1 MKDSI
6 KEYGEFFQR
15 MNLSELSIEDG
26 DFKIF
31 MKKES
36 APVIMTAPARA
47 VSPVDGAGN
56 AAVNAASLSASSLS
70 AASLSASALVNTVGA
85 SEAVAGKVLSP
96 DMEEIKAPLLGTFYA
111 NKDALLIKVG
121 DTVRKGDVLCNIEAM
136 KMFNEVLSN
145 VDGVVS
151 DILVRDG
158 ELVEYNQTLF
168 IIKKS

>member
-70 AASLSASALVNTVGA
+70 ASALVNTVGA
-85 SEAVAGKVLSP
+85 SEAAAGKVLSP

-111 NKDALLIKVG
+111 NKDALLVKVG

-168 IIKKS
+168 IIKKA

>member
-36 APVIMTAPARA
+36 APVIMTNPARA
-47 VSPVDGAGN
+47 VSPVDGAN
-56 AAVNAASLSASSLS
+56 SAAVNAASLSASSLS
-70 AASLSASALVNTVGA
+70 AAAIVNAGNA
-85 SEAVAGKVLSP
+85 SEAVEGKVLSP

-168 IIKKS
+168 IIKKA

>member
-36 APVIMTAPARA
+36 APVIMTNPVRA

-56 AAVNAASLSASSLS
+56 ASVNAASLSAS
-70 AASLSASALVNTVGA
+70 SLSASALVNTVGA

-168 IIKKS
+168 IIKKA

>member
-47 VSPVDGAGN
+47 VSPVDGANN
-56 AAVNAASLSASSLS
+56 AAVNAASLSAASLS
-70 AASLSASALVNTVGA
+70 AAAIVNTVGA
-85 SEAVAGKVLSP
+85 SEAAAGKVLSP

-121 DTVRKGDVLCNIEAM
+121 DAVRKGDVLCNIEAM

-168 IIKKS
+168 IIKKA

>member
-56 AAVNAASLSASSLS
+56 AAVNAASLSA
-70 AASLSASALVNTVGA
+70 ASLSASALVNTVGA
-85 SEAVAGKVLSP
+85 SEAAAGKVLSP

-111 NKDALLIKVG
+111 NKDAMLIKVG

-168 IIKKS
+168 IIKKA

>member
-47 VSPVDGAGN
+47 VSPVDGAN
-56 AAVNAASLSASSLS
+56 SAAVNAASLS
-70 AASLSASALVNTVGA
+70 AASLSASALGNTVGA

-111 NKDALLIKVG
+111 NKDALLVKVG

-168 IIKKS
+168 IIKKA

>member
-36 APVIMTAPARA
+36 APVIMTNPATS

-56 AAVNAASLSASSLS
+56 ASVNAASLSA
-70 AASLSASALVNTVGA
+70 AAIVNAGNA
-85 SEAVAGKVLSP
+85 PEAAAGKVLSP

-168 IIKKS
+168 IIKKA

>member
-47 VSPVDGAGN
+47 VNPVDGAGN
-56 AAVNAASLSASSLS
+56 AAVNAASLSAS
-70 AASLSASALVNTVGA
+70 SLSASALVNTVGA

-111 NKDALLIKVG
+111 NKDAMLIKVG